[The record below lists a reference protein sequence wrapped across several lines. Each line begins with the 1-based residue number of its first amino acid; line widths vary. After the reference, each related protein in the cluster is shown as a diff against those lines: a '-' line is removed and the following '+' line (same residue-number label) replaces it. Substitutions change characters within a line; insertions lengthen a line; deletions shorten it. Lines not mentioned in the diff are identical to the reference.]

1 MHAVEFR
8 TTVSNGT
15 IEIPPEHRGEL
26 SGLVKVRV
34 EPVDS
39 PAGVR
44 NLIDE
49 LIARPVRRPGFR
61 PLTREEAHAR

>member
-8 TTVSNGT
+8 TTVNNGT
-15 IEIPPEHRGEL
+15 IEIPPEHRGKL
-26 SGLVKVRV
+26 SGLVEVRV
-34 EPVDS
+34 ELVNGPS
-39 PAGVR
+39 GGR